1 MSQLG
6 IDSDNSLVVCF
17 FLTVAAVSK
26 ARPDFLDIL
35 GLKPELCTYGFLP
48 LTVPR
53 HIRYIVFSPS
63 LSSHGS

>member
-35 GLKPELCTYGFLP
+35 GLKP
-48 LTVPR
+48 
-53 HIRYIVFSPS
+53 
-63 LSSHGS
+63 